1 MDRLKHILAFT
12 LFLSSLQPII
22 AQSSTSI
29 NELNVLN
36 KTMNES
42 IFIGTNVNTFV
53 TGEALHY
60 KLYCLNNDTNTPSPY
75 SKIAYVELIDGNK
88 KSIFKQKLFLEKGTG
103 NGDFFIPTTLETGN
117 YKIIGYT
124 AWMLNQSKQEFFNI
138 DISVI
143 NPYQINLKKND
154 TLTTNQAVKNQATN
168 NIDKAS
174 TNNQFGFDLTT
185 KIYASRE
192 IVHLKLNAASDE
204 LLNGNYS
211 ISVRK
216 TDALASNKQLS
227 PVDFVS
233 TKKNLISEINT
244 TDDVV
249 LPELRGEII
258 SGKITAKTV
267 GNSVENKLISLTIS
281 GESFATKTAKTD
293 KNGTFKF
300 NLEKTYAN
308 PNLIIQIVEENRDD
322 YSVEMIKLKPANY
335 STVTINPVLTLN
347 PELKNDIE
355 QRAIAS
361 QIENGY
367 YNIKKDTLAQSNRY
381 KLFFD
386 PLSKEYI
393 LDKYTRFPTLK
404 ETIIEVVEGV
414 YYKNN
419 NDKYTIHLKDYDEKG
434 ELSKPSLVIVDGLMI
449 QDLNEF
455 FKYKTTNVYKINI
468 VKGGYYFG
476 SQLFNGLIVFT
487 TKNNDYETKL
497 KGDFIITPEMERPL
511 NKVNYFQPDYTDKT
525 KNSRIPDY
533 RYQLLWLPEVALDNK
548 EQSISFFTSDVTGA
562 FEITLEG
569 FTSKGL
575 PVSIKEVI
583 EVK

>member
-1 MDRLKHILAFT
+1 MDRLKQILALT
-12 LFLSSLQPII
+12 LLLSGQQYIS
-22 AQSSTSI
+22 AQSNTSI

-36 KTMNES
+36 RTINES
-42 IFIGTNVNTFV
+42 IFISTNTNTFV

-60 KLYCLNNDTNTPSPY
+60 KLYCLNNDTNIPSPY
-75 SKIAYVELIDGNK
+75 SKIAYVELIDGTK
-88 KSIFKQKLFLEKGTG
+88 KSVFKQKLFLEKGAG

-117 YKIIGYT
+117 YKLIGYT
-124 AWMLNQSKQEFFNI
+124 SWMLNQSKQEFFAI

-154 TLTTNQAVKNQATN
+154 LSVSNQTIESQSINNTGKDVTN
-168 NIDKAS
+168 NG
-174 TNNQFGFDLTT
+174 FGFDL
-185 KIYASRE
+185 ASKTYSNRE
-192 IVHLKLNAASDE
+192 IVRLKLNASSTE

-216 TDALASNKQLS
+216 MDALASKKQVT
-227 PVDFVS
+227 PIEFVS
-233 TKKNLISEINT
+233 AKKNLVSEINN
-244 TDDVV
+244 TDDIV

-258 SGKITAKTV
+258 SGKITAKTN
-267 GNSVENKLISLTIS
+267 GNTVENKLVSLTIT
-281 GESFATKTAKTD
+281 GESFATKTVRTD
-293 KNGTFKF
+293 KNGKFKF

-308 PNLIIQIVEENRDD
+308 PNLIIQVVEENRND
-322 YSVEMIKLKPANY
+322 YSVEIIKLKPANY
-335 STVTINPVLTLN
+335 STVTINPVLSLN

-361 QIENGY
+361 QVENGY

-381 KLFFD
+381 KPFFD

-393 LDKYTRFPTLK
+393 LDDFKRFPTLK
-404 ETIIEVVEGV
+404 ETIIEVVDGV

-434 ELSKPSLVIVDGLMI
+434 ELAKPSLVIVDGLII

-455 FKYKTTNVYKINI
+455 FKYKTDNVYKINI

-476 SQLFNGLIVFT
+476 SQLFNGLIFFT
-487 TKNNDYETKL
+487 TKNKDYETKL
-497 KGDFIITPEMERPL
+497 KGDYIITPEMERPL
-511 NKVNYFQPDYTDKT
+511 NKVNYFQPDYTDST
-525 KNSRIPDY
+525 KNTRIPDY
-533 RYQLLWLPEVALDNK
+533 RYQLLWLPEVVLDNK
-548 EQSISFFTSDVTGA
+548 EQTISFFTSDITGT
-562 FEITLEG
+562 FEIALEG
-569 FTSKGL
+569 FTNKGL
-575 PVSIKEVI
+575 PVSVKEVI